1 MADVLLAYVREDAAR
16 AEALA
21 DTFDALGLSIG
32 DANVDEREFHAS
44 CVRVIV
50 WSVAASRSPSMVATA
65 QRLIAAGDTLIAS
78 LVPADVGRVG
88 DVPVFDLSEW
98 SGRADDPRLDA
109 LLDVLRRVL
118 IVAQPERVL
127 EMAEADA
134 APALELATAAPARE
148 AALALAGANATA
160 LPAPEPVAA
169 PARETKPDQLALMEF
184 DRPVVAA
191 TPSTRLERSRRR
203 RAAMRRA
210 EDAWTANV
218 SAEPTRR
225 KAGPARR
232 TAAGRGG
239 AWGVSAA
246 GVAAAAFLAGVLLG
260 GELNFDRPYG
270 GPVATVRV
278 PAEAAAAM
286 VVEAVGGPER
296 QEARWFET
304 EDATFAPWPGGGA
317 AVGVERAS
325 ATDAADALAVRPI
338 TLLEDIAPAGETLA
352 EPAMVAGPEAVR
364 PRREGL
370 LRRLF

>member
-1 MADVLLAYVREDAAR
+1 
-16 AEALA
+16 
-21 DTFDALGLSIG
+21 
-32 DANVDEREFHAS
+32 
-44 CVRVIV
+44 
-50 WSVAASRSPSMVATA
+50 
-65 QRLIAAGDTLIAS
+65 
-78 LVPADVGRVG
+78 
-88 DVPVFDLSEW
+88 
-98 SGRADDPRLDA
+98 
-109 LLDVLRRVL
+109 
-118 IVAQPERVL
+118 
-127 EMAEADA
+127 
-134 APALELATAAPARE
+134 
-148 AALALAGANATA
+148 
-160 LPAPEPVAA
+160 
-169 PARETKPDQLALMEF
+169 MEF

-286 VVEAVGGPER
+286 VAPTAAPAR
-296 QEARWFET
+296 REARWFET
-304 EDATFAPWPGGGA
+304 EDATFAPWPGEGA
-317 AVGVERAS
+317 AVGAERAS